1 MIKAHSNSRGNMA
14 RENKVKS
21 TILEDDFA
29 FDDLDG
35 MLEYANRLISDFEK
49 GSGYKYLPLILWLQW

>member
-1 MIKAHSNSRGNMA
+1 MA